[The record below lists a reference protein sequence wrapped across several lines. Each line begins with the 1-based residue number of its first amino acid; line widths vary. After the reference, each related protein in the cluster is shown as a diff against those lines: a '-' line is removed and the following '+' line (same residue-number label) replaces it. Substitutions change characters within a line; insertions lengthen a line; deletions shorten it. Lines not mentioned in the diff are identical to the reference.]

1 MKDMRSQM
9 HIWERSLAIL
19 PDTIFLDIVRNFIG
33 KVPTPFHKPLLTKK
47 LTTLFSTDE
56 FLARVEASLSPTDK
70 QLLSGAYVLGSPTQD
85 ELCSM
90 FCDAISYA
98 TLQQNVVNLEER
110 LLLVPNPDT
119 FEHSAGLMINPLV
132 VDRLLASSLALED
145 IFAPASD
152 ADTPHYRFLGGDPR
166 IVRAL
171 LSLHIHATLGSREKS
186 EKVLASKYML
196 SVFGQDDAPF
206 TERILLYNR
215 MLFGEKVLVEHG
227 RSTRIDINRA
237 QVMLSK
243 EPGELQLLLFQT
255 ALASIQ
261 SQAPKIS
268 KDIPFRAFFIIL
280 STLLDTIPIHGA
292 KNLRTACLMASYR
305 SRLPIANMEE
315 FIALLGTVGLVSIQ
329 EPKKRALE
337 QPHLQPAIDSDLTI
351 SFTEDVPLVDDRDL
365 LHCLA
370 FVRKVDVVTSYE
382 VNKATIMRAF
392 DLGLTVEEILR
403 YLEGLTDSIPQGL
416 QNLIGHWKEEFS
428 SIVIYDGI
436 LVKANERLS
445 RIIEALPTLQ
455 PFLISR
461 IADGMYLFSRSSEA
475 QWREILSSTGIGLLP
490 RSITDATHHFP
501 TSIESSSAQGDRE
514 HLRPIQ
520 EPIRLLAVRQPD
532 TTEPDAL
539 EFQKELRKAILSKA
553 SNKGEQEEMLA
564 RLERKLILV
573 PSQISAVQGRT
584 QTMQASGFDFQGKIN
599 LCKAAVNS
607 TVELLELHILD
618 HDGNSQMLLTEAK
631 ELINSTK
638 DASIR
643 VLVLP
648 GGEEKVLPIEKI
660 FKVRKLRRSIFFQM

>member
-1 MKDMRSQM
+1 MRDMRSQV

-85 ELCSM
+85 ELCSI
-90 FCDAISYA
+90 FSDSISYA
-98 TLQQNVVNLEER
+98 TLQQSVVNLEER

-119 FEHSAGLMINPLV
+119 FEHTAGLMINPLV

-152 ADTPHYRFLGGDPR
+152 ADTPYYRFLGGDPR

-171 LSLHIHATLGSREKS
+171 LSLHIHTTLGTREKS
-186 EKVLASKYML
+186 EKVLATKYIQ

-206 TERILLYNR
+206 IERILLYNR
-215 MLFGEKVLVEHG
+215 MLFGEKILIEQG

-237 QVMLSK
+237 QALLSK
-243 EPGELQLLLFQT
+243 DPGELQLFLFQT

-261 SQAPKIS
+261 PQAPKIA
-268 KDIPFRAFFIIL
+268 KDVPFRAFFIIL
-280 STLLDTIPIHGA
+280 STLLDTIPIYHTRG
-292 KNLRTACLMASYR
+292 LRTACLMASYR
-305 SRLPIANMEE
+305 SRLPIANMDE
-315 FIALLGTVGLVSIQ
+315 FIALLFTVGLTSVQ
-329 EPKKRALE
+329 KPKKELLD

-351 SFTEDVPLVDDRDL
+351 SFTEGVPVVDGKDL

-403 YLEGLTDSIPQGL
+403 YLEGLTQSIPQGL

-461 IADGMYLFSRSSEA
+461 IADGMYLFSRNSEA

-490 RSITDATHHFP
+490 RSITEVAHHTS
-501 TSIESSSAQGDRE
+501 TSIESSIGQSDME
-514 HLRPIQ
+514 TLRPIQ
-520 EPIRLLAVRQPD
+520 EPIRILAVRQPEP
-532 TTEPDAL
+532 TEPTAL
-539 EFQKELRKAILSKA
+539 DFQKDLRKAILAKA

-618 HDGNSQMLLTEAK
+618 HDGNSQILLTEAK

-648 GGEEKVLPIEKI
+648 DGEEKVLPIEKI

>member
-1 MKDMRSQM
+1 M
-9 HIWERSLAIL
+9 LA
-19 PDTIFLDIVRNFIG
+19 
-33 KVPTPFHKPLLTKK
+33 TKYI
-47 LTTLFSTDE
+47 
-56 FLARVEASLSPTDK
+56 
-70 QLLSGAYVLGSPTQD
+70 Q
-85 ELCSM
+85 
-90 FCDAISYA
+90 
-98 TLQQNVVNLEER
+98 
-110 LLLVPNPDT
+110 
-119 FEHSAGLMINPLV
+119 
-132 VDRLLASSLALED
+132 
-145 IFAPASD
+145 
-152 ADTPHYRFLGGDPR
+152 
-166 IVRAL
+166 
-171 LSLHIHATLGSREKS
+171 
-186 EKVLASKYML
+186 

-206 TERILLYNR
+206 IERILLYNR
-215 MLFGEKVLVEHG
+215 MLFGEKILIEQG

-237 QVMLSK
+237 QALLSK
-243 EPGELQLLLFQT
+243 DPGELQLFLFQT

-261 SQAPKIS
+261 PQAPKIA
-268 KDIPFRAFFIIL
+268 KDVPFRAFFIIL
-280 STLLDTIPIHGA
+280 STLLDTIPIYHTRG
-292 KNLRTACLMASYR
+292 LRTACLMASYR
-305 SRLPIANMEE
+305 SRLPIANMDE
-315 FIALLGTVGLVSIQ
+315 FIALLFTVGLTSVQ
-329 EPKKRALE
+329 KPKKELLD

-351 SFTEDVPLVDDRDL
+351 SFTEGVPVVDGKDL

-403 YLEGLTDSIPQGL
+403 YLEGLTQSIPQGL

-461 IADGMYLFSRSSEA
+461 IADGMYLFSRNSEA

-490 RSITDATHHFP
+490 RSITEVAHHTS
-501 TSIESSSAQGDRE
+501 TSIESSIGQSDME
-514 HLRPIQ
+514 TLRPIQ
-520 EPIRLLAVRQPD
+520 EPIRILAVRQPEP
-532 TTEPDAL
+532 TEPTAL
-539 EFQKELRKAILSKA
+539 DFQKDLRKAILAKA

-618 HDGNSQMLLTEAK
+618 HDGNSQILLTEAK

-648 GGEEKVLPIEKI
+648 DGEEKVLPIEKI

>member
-1 MKDMRSQM
+1 MKDMRSQV

-47 LTTLFSTDE
+47 LTTLFSNDE
-56 FLARVEASLSPTDK
+56 FLARVEASLSPTDR

-85 ELCSM
+85 ELCSI
-90 FCDAISYA
+90 FSDSISYA
-98 TLQQNVVNLEER
+98 TLQQSVVNLEER

-132 VDRLLASSLALED
+132 VDRLLASSLSLED
-145 IFAPASD
+145 IFVPSSD
-152 ADTPHYRFLGGDPR
+152 VDTPHYRFLGGDPR

-171 LSLHIHATLGSREKS
+171 LSLHIHMTLGSREKS
-186 EKVLASKYML
+186 EKALTTKHIQNL
-196 SVFGQDDAPF
+196 FGQDDTPF
-206 TERILLYNR
+206 IERVLLYNR
-215 MLFGEKVLVEHG
+215 MLFGEKVLIEQG

-237 QVMLSK
+237 QLVLSK
-243 EPGELQLLLFQT
+243 DPQELQLLLFQT
-255 ALASIQ
+255 AFASMQ
-261 SQAPKIS
+261 PQAPKIA
-268 KDIPFRAFFIIL
+268 KDLPFRAFFTIL
-280 STLLDTIPIHGA
+280 STLLDTVPVHHHKG
-292 KNLRTACLMASYR
+292 LRTACLMASYR
-305 SRLPIANMEE
+305 SRLPIADMEE
-315 FIALLGTVGLVSIQ
+315 FLSLLSTVGLAPMQ
-329 EPKKRALE
+329 KPKGNHTN
-337 QPHLQPAIDSDLTI
+337 QTHLQPTIDSDLTI
-351 SFTEDVPLVDDRDL
+351 SFTEDVPVIGNKDL

-392 DLGLTVEEILR
+392 DLGLTVEEILE
-403 YLEGLTDSIPQGL
+403 YLEGLTQSIPQGL
-416 QNLIGHWKEEFS
+416 QNLIGHWKDEFS

-475 QWREILSSTGIGLLP
+475 QWREILSATGIGLLP
-490 RSITDATHHFP
+490 RSITDAAHHS
-501 TSIESSSAQGDRE
+501 TASIESSTGHTDME
-514 HLRPIQ
+514 MLRPIQ
-520 EPIRLLAVRQPD
+520 EPIRLLAVRRPGKD
-532 TTEPDAL
+532 NPTAL
-539 EFQKELRKAILSKA
+539 EFQKELKKAILAKA

-618 HDGNSQMLLTEAK
+618 NDGNSQILLTEAK

-648 GGEEKVLPIEKI
+648 DGEEKVLPIEKI